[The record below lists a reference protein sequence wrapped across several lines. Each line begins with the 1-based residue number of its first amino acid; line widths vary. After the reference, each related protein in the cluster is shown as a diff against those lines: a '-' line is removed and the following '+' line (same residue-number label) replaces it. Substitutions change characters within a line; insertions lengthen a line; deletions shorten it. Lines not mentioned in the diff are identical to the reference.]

1 MTQPFEMHKY
11 RLIVMNLQAI
21 DLFLYGRGHKVLRNN
36 IQIDWKQPSFIRALV
51 VLERHYVGFEKVAK
65 LDKCG

>member
-11 RLIVMNLQAI
+11 RLLAMNLQAI

-36 IQIDWKQPSFIRALV
+36 I
-51 VLERHYVGFEKVAK
+51 
-65 LDKCG
+65 